1 VAAGVRTR
9 PAIFSVA
16 VRPHRSDNGTN

>member
-16 VRPHRSDNGTN
+16 VLPHRSDNGTN